1 MAAPSTKIIPDEEVK
16 EVEDDYESDEFEVE
30 DDEGDEYQD
39 DEDGEEEDE
48 EVPQGNGKVSLL
60 PVNKLHVPGA
70 LAVVS
75 LANRVLFVSYDYRPM
90 DQQSLTAL
98 LLAVRLPRLA
108 SSHVPALIRTL
119 IGQ

>member
-1 MAAPSTKIIPDEEVK
+1 MAAPSTKAVPDDEVK

-70 LAVVS
+70 LAV
-75 LANRVLFVSYDYRPM
+75 FI
-90 DQQSLTAL
+90 SLTGFCSF
-98 LLAVRLPRLA
+98 RM
-108 SSHVPALIRTL
+108 I
-119 IGQ
+119 IGRWTSRV